1 MDLQYPIGKFAWNR
15 TGEGLLA
22 SEAER
27 QQWLADIEETPA
39 RLRAAVRGLRK
50 RSLTRLTG
58 PVAGPSARW
67 CITSPTAT

>member
-27 QQWLADIEETPA
+27 QEWLARHRRASAET
-39 RLRAAVRGLRK
+39 L
-50 RSLTRLTG
+50 S
-58 PVAGPSARW
+58 
-67 CITSPTAT
+67 